1 MTAAAEAA
9 ADIAVA
15 VTEFLAASHASTEAL
30 RTATLL
36 KTLQVNALISGPKG
50 TGKQT
55 LARVILPGAVVL
67 DARDFDNVLNALESN
82 DEVVLTH
89 IEHCPNITLL
99 FERVK
104 TDKVRMIATASSEY
118 LSDAIW
124 EFFSVKIALPPLV
137 DRPEDVELLISHFN
151 AEADRIFDLVRET
164 SAAGKKPDLSD
175 NAYSL
180 RKQIYF
186 ERLMGGVNEAEVMQ
200 VMERYLQAQ
209 MGSHNDYRKFLHL
222 YEVPLIRTGLRKF
235 KSQLQLAERLGLNRN
250 TLRKK
255 IAENEQFGLLEP

>member
-1 MTAAAEAA
+1 MAAT
-9 ADIAVA
+9 D
-15 VTEFLAASHASTEAL
+15 FLAASHASTEAL

-36 KTLQVNALISGPKG
+36 KTLQVNALVSGAKG

-55 LARVILPGAVVL
+55 LARVILPHAVVL

-99 FERVK
+99 LERIK
-104 TDKVRMIATASSEY
+104 KEKVRLIATASSEY
-118 LSDAIW
+118 LSDTLRD
-124 EFFSVKIALPPLV
+124 FFSVKIALPSLEE
-137 DRPEDVELLISHFN
+137 RPEDVDLLIRHFG
-151 AEADRIFDLVRET
+151 AEADRIFDMQTKET
-164 SAAGKKPDLSD
+164 LSGRKPDLSD

-180 RKQIYF
+180 RKQIFF
-186 ERLMGGVNEAEVMQ
+186 ERLMGGVGEAEVIQ
-200 VMERYLQAQ
+200 VMERYLQTH

-222 YEVPLIRTGLRKF
+222 YEVPLIRTGLKMF

-255 IAENEQFGLLEP
+255 IAENEKFDI

>member
-1 MTAAAEAA
+1 MAA
-9 ADIAVA
+9 
-15 VTEFLAASHASTEAL
+15 TEFLAASHASTEAL

-50 TGKQT
+50 TGKRT
-55 LARVILPGAVVL
+55 LAGVILPNAVRL

-89 IEHCPNITLL
+89 IELCPNITLL
-99 FERVK
+99 LERIRTEK
-104 TDKVRMIATASSEY
+104 IRLIATASAQY
-118 LSDAIW
+118 LSDTLRD
-124 EFFSVKIALPPLV
+124 FFSVKITLPPLEE
-137 DRPEDVELLISHFN
+137 RPEDVELLMEHFN
-151 AEADRIFDLVRET
+151 AEADRVFDLVSDNT
-164 SAAGKKPDLSD
+164 PPAKKPDLSD

-186 ERLMGGVNEAEVMQ
+186 ERLMGGVGEAEVIQ
-200 VMERYLQAQ
+200 VMERYLQKE
-209 MGSHNDYRKFLHL
+209 MGSHNDYRKFLHM
-222 YEVPLIRTGLRKF
+222 YEVPLIRTGLKMF

-255 IAENEQFGLLEP
+255 IADNEPFGL

>member
-1 MTAAAEAA
+1 VAAT
-9 ADIAVA
+9 D
-15 VTEFLAASHASTEAL
+15 FLAASHASTEAL

-36 KTLQVNALISGPKG
+36 KTLQVNALISGAKG

-55 LARVILPGAVVL
+55 LARIILPNAVIL
-67 DARDFDNVLNALESN
+67 DARDFENVLNALESN

-99 FERVK
+99 LERIK
-104 TDKVRMIATASSEY
+104 SEKVRLIATASSEY
-118 LSDAIW
+118 LSETLRD
-124 EFFSVKIALPPLV
+124 FFSVKMALPPLRE
-137 DRPEDVELLISHFN
+137 RPEDVELLITHFS
-151 AEADRIFDLVRET
+151 AEADRIFDLHPEE
-164 SAAGKKPDLSD
+164 ALQGKKPDLSE

-180 RKQIYF
+180 RKQIFF
-186 ERLMGGVNEAEVMQ
+186 ERLMGGVGEAEVMQ
-200 VMERYLQAQ
+200 VMERYLQAK

-222 YEVPLIRTGLRKF
+222 YEVPLIRTGLKMF

-255 IAENEQFGLLEP
+255 IAENEHFGL

>member
-1 MTAAAEAA
+1 MTAAAEAV

-15 VTEFLAASHASTEAL
+15 ATDFLAASHASTEAL

-36 KTLQVNALISGPKG
+36 KTLQVNALISGAKG

-55 LARVILPGAVVL
+55 LARVILPNAVVL
-67 DARDFDNVLNALESN
+67 DARDFENVLNALESN

-89 IEHCPNITLL
+89 IEHCPNIALL
-99 FERVK
+99 LEHVK
-104 TDKVRMIATASSEY
+104 AEKVRLIATASAEY
-118 LSDAIW
+118 LSETLA
-124 EFFSVKIALPPLV
+124 EFFSVKIALPPLAQ
-137 DRPEDVELLISHFN
+137 RPEDVELLIAHFN
-151 AEADRIFDLVRET
+151 SEADRVFDLRRGGT
-164 SAAGKKPDLSD
+164 PSGRQPDLSD

-186 ERLMGGVNEAEVMQ
+186 ERLMGGVGEAEVMQ
-200 VMERYLQAQ
+200 VMERFLESQ

-255 IAENEQFGLLEP
+255 IAENEQHGLLEP

>member
-1 MTAAAEAA
+1 MTAAAAAA
-9 ADIAVA
+9 ADPAVA
-15 VTEFLAASHASTEAL
+15 ATDFLAASHASTEAL

-36 KTLQVNALISGPKG
+36 KTLQVNALISGARG

-55 LARVILPGAVVL
+55 LARVILPHAVVL
-67 DARDFDNVLNALESN
+67 DAREFENVLNALESN

-99 FERVK
+99 LERIRSE
-104 TDKVRMIATASSEY
+104 KVRLVATASSDY
-118 LSDAIW
+118 LSDTLQ
-124 EFFSVKIALPPLV
+124 EFFSVKIALPPLA
-137 DRPEDVELLISHFN
+137 DRPEDVELLIAHFS
-151 AEADRIFDLVRET
+151 AEADRNFDMKSE
-164 SAAGKKPDLSD
+164 SAPEGKKPDLSA

-186 ERLMGGVNEAEVMQ
+186 ERLLGGVGEGEVIQ
-200 VMERYLQAQ
+200 VMERFLQNN

-222 YEVPLIRTGLRKF
+222 YEVPLIRMGLRKF

-255 IAENEQFGLLEP
+255 IAENEQYGLQE

>member
-1 MTAAAEAA
+1 MAAT
-9 ADIAVA
+9 D
-15 VTEFLAASHASTEAL
+15 FLAASHASTEAL

-36 KTLQVNALISGPKG
+36 KTLQVNALISGAKG

-55 LARVILPGAVVL
+55 LAKVILPNAVTL
-67 DARDFDNVLNALESN
+67 DARDFENVLNALESN

-99 FERVK
+99 LERVK
-104 TDKVRMIATASSEY
+104 AEKIRLIATATSEY
-118 LSDAIW
+118 LSETLRD
-124 EFFSVKIALPPLV
+124 FFSVKMALPSLRE
-137 DRPEDVELLISHFN
+137 RPEDVELLIEHFG
-151 AEADRIFDLVRET
+151 AEADRIFDMVSENTLLD
-164 SAAGKKPDLSD
+164 KQPDLSE

-180 RKQIYF
+180 RKQIFF
-186 ERLMGGVNEAEVMQ
+186 ERLMGGVGEAEVMQ
-200 VMERYLQAQ
+200 VMERYLQSY

-222 YEVPLIRTGLRKF
+222 YEVPLIRTGLKMF

-255 IAENEQFGLLEP
+255 IAENEGHGL

>member
-1 MTAAAEAA
+1 MAAT
-9 ADIAVA
+9 D
-15 VTEFLAASHASTEAL
+15 FLAASHASTEAL

-36 KTLQVNALISGPKG
+36 KTLQVNALISGARG

-55 LARVILPGAVVL
+55 LARVILPSAVAL
-67 DARDFDNVLNALESN
+67 DARDFENVLNALESN

-99 FERVK
+99 LERIRSE
-104 TDKVRMIATASSEY
+104 KVRLVATASSEY
-118 LSDAIW
+118 LSDTLQ
-124 EFFSVKIALPPLV
+124 EFFSVKIALPPLNA
-137 DRPEDVELLISHFN
+137 RPEDVELLITHFG
-151 AEADRIFDLVRET
+151 AEADRIFDLQSGNT
-164 SAAGKKPDLSD
+164 SATKKPDLSD

-186 ERLMGGVNEAEVMQ
+186 ERLLGNVGETEVMQ
-200 VMERYLQAQ
+200 VMERFLQNN

-255 IAENEQFGLLEP
+255 IAENEQFGLQES